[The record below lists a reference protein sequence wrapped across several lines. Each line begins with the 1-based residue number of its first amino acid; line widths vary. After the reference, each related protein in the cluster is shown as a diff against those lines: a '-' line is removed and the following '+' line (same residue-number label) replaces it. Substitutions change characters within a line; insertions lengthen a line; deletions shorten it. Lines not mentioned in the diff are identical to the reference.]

1 VIGWWLSSNFPLRAG
16 AVSDRTFLEEIS
28 IRSIGVIE
36 HSTLEISPG
45 LTVLTGETGAGKT
58 MILTAL
64 NLILGGKSD
73 SSLVRKGSERLVAS
87 GSFSVPKSL
96 QDSFEEHGLQ
106 VEDGQLI
113 LTRTVNADGKSKA
126 TSNAISV
133 PSSALAAASENLVEV
148 HAQAANLNMTK
159 AAKQRD
165 LLDRFGGKE
174 LHSALVKYQS
184 ELANYHELKSRI
196 TAMKK
201 SIDSRDAQL
210 SELREFAAVM
220 GKLKLERGELQ
231 EITTEIGRLSSV
243 EDLRMA
249 AQNASSV
256 IEEEESGSLT
266 TLGITRKSLDSVR
279 AKDPQIEELYQR
291 VSEAFFLVDDA
302 KGVLASY
309 LANLEADPARLDY
322 LNARK
327 AEINALIKK
336 HGGSQSSDDE
346 LIALIERFESSKN
359 AIADLEGGDER
370 LKELESELIGIKKKL
385 VAAAKSLTS
394 IRSENAGKLS
404 KEVTKEIQQ
413 LSMPHTSFHCQ
424 VQSADYSA
432 LKESDFTAL
441 GCDEITMLIQSH
453 KDGPLVPLAKGA
465 SGGEM
470 SRVMLALEVVL
481 AATHPVGTYVFDEV
495 DAGVGGKAA
504 IEVGRRLHAL
514 SQHAQVIVVT
524 HLPQVAAWADSHFV
538 VTKNSDGSVT
548 ESNVRKVVKEDRVEE
563 IARMLAGMESSTSAR
578 EHATELLELPL
589 SKR

>member
-1 VIGWWLSSNFPLRAG
+1 M
-16 AVSDRTFLEEIS
+16 SDRTFLEEIS

-36 HSTLEISPG
+36 HSTIEISPG

-96 QDSFEEHGLQ
+96 HSSFEENGLQ
-106 VEDGQLI
+106 IEDGQLI

-126 TSNAISV
+126 TSNAIAV
-133 PSSALAAASENLVEV
+133 PSSVLAAASENLVEV

-165 LLDRFGGKE
+165 LLDRFGGKS
-174 LHSALVKYQS
+174 LHEALASYQR
-184 ELANYHELKSRI
+184 ELASYHDLKVRI
-196 TAMKK
+196 AAMKK
-201 SIDSRDAQL
+201 SIDSRDAEL
-210 SELREFAAVM
+210 TALREYATLM

-231 EITTEIGRLSSV
+231 EISTEISRLSSV
-243 EDLRMA
+243 EDLRLA
-249 AQNASSV
+249 AQSASSV

-266 TLGITRKSLDSVR
+266 SLGIVRKSLDSVR

-309 LANLEADPARLDY
+309 IANLEADPTRLDY
-322 LNARK
+322 LNSRK

-336 HGGSQSSDDE
+336 YGGSNSPDDE
-346 LIALIERFESSKN
+346 LVALIERFESSRN

-370 LKELESELIGIKKKL
+370 LKELENELGGIKKKL
-385 VAAAKSLTS
+385 VMSAKSLTS
-394 IRSENAGKLS
+394 IRSESASRLS
-404 KEVTKEIQQ
+404 IEVTKEIQQ

-424 VQSADYSA
+424 VNNADYNA
-432 LKESDFTAL
+432 LKESDFTPL
-441 GCDEITMLIQSH
+441 GCDEVSMLIQGH

-514 SQHAQVIVVT
+514 SKHAQVIVVT

-538 VTKNSDGSVT
+538 VTKNSDGSIT
-548 ESNVRKVVKEDRVEE
+548 ESNVTKVVKEDRIEE
-563 IARMLAGMESSTSAR
+563 IARMLAGMESSVSAR

>member
-1 VIGWWLSSNFPLRAG
+1 M
-16 AVSDRTFLEEIS
+16 SDRTFLEEIS

-87 GSFSVPKSL
+87 GSFSVPNSL
-96 QDSFEEHGLQ
+96 KDSFEENGLQ

-159 AAKQRD
+159 ASKQRD

-174 LHSALVKYQS
+174 LHSALINYQS

-196 TAMKK
+196 FAMKK
-201 SIDSRDAQL
+201 SIDSKDAQL
-210 SELREFAAVM
+210 VELREFAAVM

-231 EITTEIGRLSSV
+231 EITSEIARLSSV

-266 TLGITRKSLDSVR
+266 TLGIIRKSLDSVR
-279 AKDPQIEELYQR
+279 AKDPQIEELYQK

-309 LANLEADPARLDY
+309 IVNLEADPARLDY
-322 LNARK
+322 LNSRK

-336 HGGSQSSDDE
+336 YGGSKSADDE
-346 LIALIERFESSKN
+346 LVSLIERFESSKN

-370 LKELESELIGIKKKL
+370 LRELETELVGIKKRL
-385 VAAAKSLTS
+385 VIAAKSLTS
-394 IRSENAGKLS
+394 IRSESAAKLS

-413 LSMPHTSFHCQ
+413 LSMPYTSFHCQ
-424 VQSADYSA
+424 VQSADYNS

-441 GCDEITMLIQSH
+441 GCDEIAMLIQGH

>member
-1 VIGWWLSSNFPLRAG
+1 
-16 AVSDRTFLEEIS
+16 VSDRTFLEEIS

-87 GSFSVPKSL
+87 GSFSVPNSL
-96 QDSFEEHGLQ
+96 KDSFEENGLQ

-133 PSSALAAASENLVEV
+133 PSSALAAASENLGEV

-159 AAKQRD
+159 ASKQRD

-174 LHSALVKYQS
+174 LHDALVSYQG

-196 TAMKK
+196 FAMKK
-201 SIDSRDAQL
+201 SIDSKDAQL
-210 SELREFAAVM
+210 VELREFAAVM

-231 EITTEIGRLSSV
+231 EITSEIARLSSV

-266 TLGITRKSLDSVR
+266 TLGIIRKSLDSVR
-279 AKDPQIEELYQR
+279 AKDPQIEELYQK

-309 LANLEADPARLDY
+309 IANLEADPARLDY
-322 LNARK
+322 LNSRK

-336 HGGSQSSDDE
+336 YGGSKSADDE
-346 LIALIERFESSKN
+346 LVSLIERFESSKN

-370 LKELESELIGIKKKL
+370 LRELETELVGIKKRL
-385 VAAAKSLTS
+385 VIAAKSLTS
-394 IRSENAGKLS
+394 IRSESAAKLS

-413 LSMPHTSFHCQ
+413 LSMPYTSFHCQ
-424 VQSADYSA
+424 VQSADYNS

-441 GCDEITMLIQSH
+441 GCDEIAMLIQGH

>member
-1 VIGWWLSSNFPLRAG
+1 M
-16 AVSDRTFLEEIS
+16 SDRTFLEEIS

-96 QDSFEEHGLQ
+96 QDSFEESGLQ
-106 VEDGQLI
+106 IEDGQLI

-126 TSNAISV
+126 TSNAIAV
-133 PSSALAAASENLVEV
+133 PSSVLAAASENLVEV

-159 AAKQRD
+159 SAKQRD

-174 LHSALVKYQS
+174 LNNALEHYQS
-184 ELANYHELKSRI
+184 ELANYHDLKSRI
-196 TAMKK
+196 SAMKK

-210 SELREFAAVM
+210 VELREFANVM

-243 EDLRMA
+243 EDLRLA
-249 AQNASSV
+249 AQSASSV

-266 TLGITRKSLDSVR
+266 TLGIIRKSLDSVR
-279 AKDPQIEELYQR
+279 AKDPQIEELYQKL
-291 VSEAFFLVDDA
+291 SEAFFLVADA
-302 KGVLASY
+302 KAVLASY
-309 LANLEADPARLDY
+309 ISNLEADPVRLDY
-322 LNARK
+322 LNSRK

-336 HGGSQSSDDE
+336 YGSSQSADDE
-346 LIALIERFESSKN
+346 LVALIERFESSKN
-359 AIADLEGGDER
+359 SIADLEGGDER
-370 LKELESELIGIKKKL
+370 LKELESELVGIKKKL
-385 VAAAKSLTS
+385 VLAAKSLTS
-394 IRSENAGKLS
+394 IRSEKATKLS
-404 KEVTKEIQQ
+404 KEVTAEIQQ

-424 VQSADYSA
+424 VNSADYNA

-441 GCDEITMLIQSH
+441 GCDEIAMLIQGH

-470 SRVMLALEVVL
+470 SRVMLGLEVVL

-578 EHATELLELPL
+578 EHATELLELPM
-589 SKR
+589 SRR

>member
-1 VIGWWLSSNFPLRAG
+1 M
-16 AVSDRTFLEEIS
+16 SDRTFLEEIS
-28 IRSIGVIE
+28 IRAIGVIE

-96 QDSFEEHGLQ
+96 QDSFEESGLQ
-106 VEDGQLI
+106 IEDGQLI

-126 TSNAISV
+126 TSNAIAV
-133 PSSALAAASENLVEV
+133 PSSLLAAASENLVEV

-159 AAKQRD
+159 SAKQRD

-174 LHSALVKYQS
+174 LNNALEHYQS
-184 ELANYHELKSRI
+184 ELANYHDLKSRI
-196 TAMKK
+196 SAMKK

-210 SELREFAAVM
+210 VELREFANVM

-243 EDLRMA
+243 EDLRLA
-249 AQNASSV
+249 AQSASSV

-266 TLGITRKSLDSVR
+266 TLGIIRKSLDSVR
-279 AKDPQIEELYQR
+279 AKDPQIEELYQKL
-291 VSEAFFLVDDA
+291 SEAFFLVADA
-302 KGVLASY
+302 KAVLASY
-309 LANLEADPARLDY
+309 ISNLEADPVRLDY
-322 LNARK
+322 LNSRK

-336 HGGSQSSDDE
+336 YGSSQSADDE
-346 LIALIERFESSKN
+346 LVALIERFESSKN
-359 AIADLEGGDER
+359 SIADLEGGDER
-370 LKELESELIGIKKKL
+370 LKELESELVGIKKNL
-385 VAAAKSLTS
+385 VLAAKSLTS
-394 IRSENAGKLS
+394 IRSEKATKLS
-404 KEVTKEIQQ
+404 KEVTAEIQQ

-424 VQSADYSA
+424 VNSADYNA

-441 GCDEITMLIQSH
+441 GCDEIAMLIQGH

-470 SRVMLALEVVL
+470 SRVMLGLEVVL

-578 EHATELLELPL
+578 EHATELLELPM
-589 SKR
+589 SRR

>member
-1 VIGWWLSSNFPLRAG
+1 M
-16 AVSDRTFLEEIS
+16 SDRTFLEEIS

-87 GSFSVPKSL
+87 GSFSVPNSL
-96 QDSFEEHGLQ
+96 KDSFEENGLQ

-159 AAKQRD
+159 ASKQRD

-174 LHSALVKYQS
+174 LHDALVSYQG

-196 TAMKK
+196 FAMKK
-201 SIDSRDAQL
+201 SIDSKDAQL
-210 SELREFAAVM
+210 VELREFAAVM

-231 EITTEIGRLSSV
+231 EITSEIARLSSV

-266 TLGITRKSLDSVR
+266 TLGIIRKSLDSVR
-279 AKDPQIEELYQR
+279 AKDPQIEELYQK

-309 LANLEADPARLDY
+309 IVNLEADPARLDY
-322 LNARK
+322 LNSRK

-336 HGGSQSSDDE
+336 YGGSKSADDE
-346 LIALIERFESSKN
+346 LVSLIERFESSKN

-370 LKELESELIGIKKKL
+370 LRELETELVGIKKRL
-385 VAAAKSLTS
+385 VIAAKSLTS
-394 IRSENAGKLS
+394 IRSESAAKLS

-424 VQSADYSA
+424 VQCADYNS

-441 GCDEITMLIQSH
+441 GCDEIAMLIQGH

>member
-1 VIGWWLSSNFPLRAG
+1 M
-16 AVSDRTFLEEIS
+16 SDRTFLEEIT

-87 GSFSVPKSL
+87 GRFAVPPTL
-96 QDSFEEHGLQ
+96 IERFEESGLQ
-106 VEDGQLI
+106 VEEGELI

-126 TSNAISV
+126 TSNSIAV
-133 PSSALAAASENLVEV
+133 PASALIAASENLVEV

-159 AAKQRD
+159 SSKQRE
-165 LLDRFGGKE
+165 LLDRFAGLK
-174 LHSALVKYQS
+174 LKSSLTKYQECLS
-184 ELANYHELKSRI
+184 EYHELKTRI
-196 TAMKK
+196 AAMKK

-210 SELREFAAVM
+210 VALREFATTMA
-220 GKLKLERGELQ
+220 GLKLEVNELSSITN
-231 EITTEIGRLSSV
+231 EIARLSSV
-243 EDLRMA
+243 EELRIAGQLA
-249 AQNASSV
+249 ASA
-256 IEEEESGSLT
+256 IEDEESGSLT
-266 TLGITRKSLDSVR
+266 TLGVVRKSLDVARS
-279 AKDPQIEELYQR
+279 KDPQIEDLYQKI
-291 VSEAFFLVDDA
+291 SEVFFIVDDA
-302 KGVLASY
+302 KSSLASY
-309 LANLEADPARLDY
+309 LANLEADPNRLDF

-327 AEINALIKK
+327 AAINSLIKK
-336 HGGSQSSDDE
+336 YGGALSGDE
-346 LIALIERFESSKN
+346 ELNILIERFNNSKN

-370 LKELESELIGIKKKL
+370 LKELEGELTVLKKEL
-385 VAAAKSLTS
+385 VKAAKDLTALRQES
-394 IRSENAGKLS
+394 SRTLS
-404 KEVTKEIQQ
+404 TSVTAEIQQ
-413 LSMPHTSFHCQ
+413 LSMPHTSFHA
-424 VQSADYSA
+424 VVESADYSA
-432 LKESDFTAL
+432 LKESDFTSL
-441 GCDEITMLIQSH
+441 GCDEVSMLIQGH

-481 AATHPVGTYVFDEV
+481 ASTHPVGTYVFDEV

-504 IEVGRRLHAL
+504 IEVGRRLYAL
-514 SQHAQVIVVT
+514 SKHAQVIVVT

-548 ESNVRKVVKEDRVEE
+548 ESNVTKVADERRVEE
-563 IARMLAGMESSTSAR
+563 IARMLAGMEGSTSAR

-589 SKR
+589 SAR